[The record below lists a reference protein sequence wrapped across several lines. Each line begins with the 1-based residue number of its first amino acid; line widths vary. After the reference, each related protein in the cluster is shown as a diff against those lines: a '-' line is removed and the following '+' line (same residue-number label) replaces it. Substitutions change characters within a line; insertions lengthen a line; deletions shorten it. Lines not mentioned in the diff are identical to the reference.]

1 MHFENM
7 MLSETNQMQKL
18 HNSLY
23 MEILEEANLQR
34 EKIGWW
40 VSSAEERGLAEMAIG
55 MTEVC

>member
-1 MHFENM
+1 